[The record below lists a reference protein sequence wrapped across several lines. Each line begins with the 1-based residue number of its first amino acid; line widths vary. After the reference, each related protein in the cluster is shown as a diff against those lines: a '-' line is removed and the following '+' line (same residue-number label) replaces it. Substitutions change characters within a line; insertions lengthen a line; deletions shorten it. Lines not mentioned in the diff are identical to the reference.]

1 MKEANTWE
9 ADPCDRSRRENVIEL
24 IGEDLW
30 KKAEGAEALLLLIDY
45 RMKDAAGDHQYG
57 ISRLFIFD
65 ALYGKKP
72 LTRFAAG
79 ILTPALWALSGAK
92 HRSAPKAKQRLTFSN
107 TFLLSARYPAA
118 RAQIE
123 RETGCTAV
131 LAFSDLLKLEG
142 EDQRINLK
150 GSLKLKHYGVRPI
163 FFRGRSVC
171 GSALEKAVVRYC
183 DLVYDAAVPE
193 SEKTKENLEKAVLAL
208 KDAYLKR
215 VEKAE
220 ECLRKEDCGMYITV
234 NQYNLRDLLMIHA
247 CRNLGIRTFQQE
259 HHAMQFCRVP
269 FDTEHPKY
277 RFSLVGEYGF
287 WNRTE
292 QLFHEKVYRY
302 DSPLY
307 RPEEIRF
314 RVTGNPEMNPEEAEQ
329 AREKYP
335 PERKLTFMIASLP
348 EAELEGKR
356 DAYEAWRWEIFRGLK
371 ELAEKQHVVI
381 NIRYTPNRE
390 TEFRE
395 KEVPVLKEWGF
406 RISES
411 VPGNL
416 MEDMCSSCAILSS
429 ASSVLCTARMFG
441 KLTFRVAD
449 WEYDYV
455 HVDDEVHEVTPA
467 EIGSIVIPEGAGI
480 PAPEID
486 PSAAF
491 SIRALL

>member
-1 MKEANTWE
+1 MKDEKTL
-9 ADPCDRSRRENVIEL
+9 RSQ
-24 IGEDLW
+24 
-30 KKAEGAEALLLLIDY
+30 AEEFPNIEALLALIDY
-45 RMKDAAGDHQYG
+45 RMEDAAGNLQYG
-57 ISRLFIFD
+57 LSRLFLHD
-65 ALYGKKP
+65 TLYGKKAA
-72 LTRFAAG
+72 TRALAEL
-79 ILTPALWALSGAK
+79 LTPVLWLLS
-92 HRSAPKAKQRLTFSN
+92 KAKNRAVKKADPRLAFSN
-107 TFLLSARYPAA
+107 TFLLSSRYAKT
-118 RAQIE
+118 
-123 RETGCTAV
+123 REATEKATGCTAI
-131 LAFSDLLKLEG
+131 LTFTDLLKRENP
-142 EDQRINLK
+142 DQQINLK
-150 GSLKLKHYGVRPI
+150 ASLKPERHNVRPI
-163 FFRGRSVC
+163 YFRGA
-171 GSALEKAVVRYC
+171 GIIGGKLQKAVVRYC
-183 DLVYDAAVPE
+183 ELKFAAKEKNDAE
-193 SEKTKENLEKAVLAL
+193 IEKALQHL
-208 KDAYLKR
+208 ETAYTKQLSR
-215 VEKAE
+215 VTD
-220 ECLRKEDCGMYITV
+220 CLRREGCALYLTV
-234 NQYNLRDLLMIHA
+234 NQYNMRDLLIIHA
-247 CRNLGIRTFQQE
+247 CHELGIRTFQQE

>member
-30 KKAEGAEALLLLIDY
+30 EKAEGAEALLLLIDY

-92 HRSAPKAKQRLTFSN
+92 HRSVPKAKQRLTFSN

-193 SEKTKENLEKAVLAL
+193 SEKTKEDLEKAVLAL

-234 NQYNLRDLLMIHA
+234 NQYNLRDLLVIHA
-247 CRNLGIRTFQQE
+247 CKNLGVRTLQQE
-259 HHAMQFCRVP
+259 HHTIQFCQDQ
-269 FDTEHPKY
+269 FDENRAKP
-277 RFSLVGEYGF
+277 RLSFAGEYGF
-287 WNRTE
+287 WNRME
-292 QLFHEKVYRY
+292 LEFHRKVYFF
-302 DSPLY
+302 DSMLY
-307 RPEEIRF
+307 PAEEVRMH
-314 RVTGNPEMNPEEAEQ
+314 VTGNPEMVFEQ
-329 AREKYP
+329 AERYRQAYP
-335 PERKLTFMIASLP
+335 PERKLTYMTAILENWQDP
-348 EAELEGKR
+348 EIRESYLK
-356 DAYEAWRWEIFRGLK
+356 WRWDIYKGLK
-371 ELAEKQHVVI
+371 ELAERQHILI
-381 NIRYTPNRE
+381 NIRYRPFSE
-390 TEFRE
+390 QEFRE
-395 KEVPVLKEWGF
+395 KEIPVLKEWGF

-411 VPGNL
+411 LPENL
-416 MEDMCSSCAILSS
+416 MEDLCSSSVIMS
-429 ASSVLCTARMFG
+429 ATSSVLSTARLFG
-441 KLTFRVAD
+441 KLTYRVEDLSFRNRLMD
-449 WEYDYV
+449 T
-455 HVDDEVHEVTPA
+455 EVHDVSVA
-467 EIGSIVIPEGAGI
+467 EIPDIVIPEGI
-480 PAPEID
+480 ENTPQEID
-486 PSAAF
+486 REGTF
-491 SIRALL
+491 NIRNLF

>member
-1 MKEANTWE
+1 MKETNTWE
-9 ADPCDRSRRENVIEL
+9 ADPCDRSRRENVREL
-24 IGEDLW
+24 LGGDLW
-30 KKAEGAEALLLLIDY
+30 EKAQEAEALLSLIDY
-45 RMKDAAGDHQYG
+45 RMKDEAGNSQYG
-57 ISRLFIFD
+57 ISRLFLFD
-65 ALYGKKP
+65 TLYGKKP
-72 LTRFAAG
+72 LTRFIAG
-79 ILTPALWALSGAK
+79 ILTPALWTLSRIR
-92 HRSAPKAKQRLTFSN
+92 HRAVPKAEIRLVFSN

-123 RETGCTAV
+123 REMGCTAV
-131 LAFSDLLKLEG
+131 AAFSDMLKMEG
-142 EDQRINLK
+142 ESRQIDLK
-150 GSLKLKHYGVRPI
+150 ASLKPAQHGVRPV
-163 FFRGRSVC
+163 FFRGRSLC
-171 GSALEKAVVRYC
+171 GSALEKAVIRYC
-183 DLVYDAAVPE
+183 GLVYDEAVPAA
-193 SEKTKENLEKAVLAL
+193 EKTKENLEKAVLAL

-215 VEKAE
+215 VEKIE
-220 ECLRKEDCGMYITV
+220 DCLRKEDCGMYITV

-269 FDTEHPKY
+269 FDPEHPQY
-277 RFSLVGEYGF
+277 RFSLAGEYGF

-302 DSPLY
+302 DNPLY

-314 RVTGNPEMNPEEAEQ
+314 RVTGNPEMNPEAVEQ
-329 AREKYP
+329 ARAQYP

-348 EAELEGKR
+348 EAEFIKKR
-356 DAYEAWRWEIFRGLK
+356 EAYETWRWKIFRGLK
-371 ELAEKQHVVI
+371 ELAEKQHVTI

-390 TEFRE
+390 MELRE

-416 MEDMCSSCAILSS
+416 MEDLCSSCAILSS

-455 HVDDEVHEVTPA
+455 HVDDEIHEVTPA
-467 EIGSIVIPEGAGI
+467 EIGEIVIPEGTGI
-480 PAPEID
+480 PAPEIEQE
-486 PSAAF
+486 AAF
-491 SIRALL
+491 SIKALL